1 MLFISPCNYPK
12 YIFQKSGQ
20 TLFHLFL
27 IHGILWDPFL
37 AFLPLFRAVVLK
49 MLSPEQCHQRHLGTC
64 QKCKFS
70 GLRSR
75 PDESEPWAQRQDEP
89 RSAFTKPSLWLRCG
103 LEFAESVLGQMVSW
117 MIKVGPKILSC
128 SSSPE
133 GKKRGGFYGPGQEI
147 TPITSSCIHLAS
159 PTHMVTQFQ
168 EWVRKHSL

>member
-49 MLSPEQCHQRHLGTC
+49 MLSPEQCHQRHLCTC

-89 RSAFTKPSLWLRCG
+89 RSVFTKPSLWLRCG
-103 LEFAESVLGQMVSW
+103 LEFAESVLGQIVSW
-117 MIKVGPKILSC
+117 TIKVGPKILSC

-133 GKKRGGFYGPGQEI
+133 GKMGEVFMDQ
-147 TPITSSCIHLAS
+147 
-159 PTHMVTQFQ
+159 
-168 EWVRKHSL
+168 VRK